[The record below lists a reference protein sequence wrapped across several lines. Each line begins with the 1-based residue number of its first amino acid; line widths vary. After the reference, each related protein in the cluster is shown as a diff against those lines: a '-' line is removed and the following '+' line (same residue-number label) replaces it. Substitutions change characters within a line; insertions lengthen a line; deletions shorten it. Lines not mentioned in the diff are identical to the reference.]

1 MRIVILGGG
10 FGGLNAALLLG
21 KALQSTPHEIV
32 LLSDA
37 PCFLFRPSLIW
48 VPFNKRQIK
57 EISFPLNEILQKVR
71 VQFMQKRV
79 VSILPKEKQ
88 ILCENGTRLIYD
100 YLIIATGA
108 VPAWEQIEGLKGNT
122 ASVYNAHAALQTKRR
137 VGEIKVGQPIVIG
150 VAQQNSSQ
158 GMAYEFLF
166 ELHAF
171 LHERN
176 VQCPITFFT
185 YEKELFNH
193 KGKKV
198 TLILE
203 KHMKEKQISHYSDV
217 SITKVE
223 PGCLQ
228 LSNGVSLPYSFSLI
242 LPPYKGAEF
251 IFASPDLDHENGL
264 LVTNKGLQ
272 STQWEN
278 IYVVGDANAMKEY
291 KSGRAAEVQGKI
303 AARNILNRIQGHS
316 RQQEYHPDMLYVME
330 LGTDGGMFVIRY
342 PGSREGTPYFEWAV
356 DGYLP
361 HLMKLAFE
369 KYYSWKLS

>member
-21 KALQSTPHEIV
+21 KKLQSPLYEIV

-48 VPFNKRQIK
+48 VPFNNRQIE
-57 EISFPLNEILQKVR
+57 EISFPLNKILQKVGVR
-71 VQFMQKRV
+71 FIQKRV
-79 VSILPKEKQ
+79 VSILPKENQ
-88 ILCENGTRLIYD
+88 ILCQDETRLVYD
-100 YLIIATGA
+100 YLIIAAGA
-108 VPAWEQIEGLKGNT
+108 VPDWEQIEELNGNT
-122 ASVYNAHAALQTKRR
+122 ASIHDVHAALQTKRR
-137 VGEIKVGQPIVIG
+137 VEEIQPGQPIVIG
-150 VAQQNSSQ
+150 VAQQNPSQ
-158 GMAYEFLF
+158 GPAYEFLF

-171 LHERN
+171 LHKRN
-176 VQCPITFFT
+176 IRCPITFFT

-203 KHMKEKQISHYSDV
+203 KHMKEKQIPYYCDV

-223 PGCLQ
+223 PGYLQ
-228 LSNGVSLPYSFSLI
+228 LSNGVSLPYSLSLI
-242 LPPYKGAEF
+242 LPPYRGADF
-251 IFASPDLDHENGL
+251 IFASPDLAHENGL
-264 LVTNKGLQ
+264 LVTNKNLQ

-291 KSGRAAEVQGKI
+291 KSGRAAEIQGKI
-303 AARNILNRIQGHS
+303 VAENILNRIKEGS
-316 RQQEYHPDMLYVME
+316 QQKEYHADMLYLME
-330 LGTDGGMFVIRY
+330 LGTDGSMFVIRY
-342 PGSREGTPYFEWAV
+342 PGSRDGTPYFEWAV

-369 KYYSWKLS
+369 KYYNWKLS